1 LERKS
6 DLRYEEI
13 LKLRKENKIL
23 REKYQNTFDKI
34 YSKINEL
41 SNEMLYE
48 IFRNVDMVTLFIIK
62 GVCKQW
68 NDIINVEMSLDITS
82 VNKRFKVPFI
92 VPHQGE
98 LMQKK
103 INASNYRE
111 INTILISED
120 LQHMVYMQH
129 IIDKYYQRTVNILD
143 YKRVIIKRYDCNRI
157 TEYNFTLFND
167 RLFITI
173 DWNRNLF
180 EIYFD
185 SQLDTLTVEEI
196 GLNNNII
203 TLKFTNTE
211 TNKSITSNFLSP
223 CDLKDTIEQTKLL
236 KEFKLYAKSEE
247 IYWDYVKKT

>member
-1 LERKS
+1 VSHVIRFWKM
-6 DLRYEEI
+6 
-13 LKLRKENKIL
+13 
-23 REKYQNTFDKI
+23 T
-34 YSKINEL
+34 
-41 SNEMLYE
+41 
-48 IFRNVDMVTLFIIK
+48 II
-62 GVCKQW
+62 
-68 NDIINVEMSLDITS
+68 M
-82 VNKRFKVPFI
+82 RFV
-92 VPHQGE
+92 
-98 LMQKK
+98 
-103 INASNYRE
+103 
-111 INTILISED
+111 
-120 LQHMVYMQH
+120 

-247 IYWDYVKKT
+247 IYWDYVKKLEYYPSLVPDVDDLFNLSTNLALGKKQQLKFERQD